1 MSTRAHRE
9 SANPPHQFN
18 RSCPASIQITSH
30 HSTIVEPRSQAS
42 TLQGKPVFEINLYE
56 RKKIL
61 GEARQLFKEKAYP
74 DALQR
79 CKILLDQGPPQVDV
93 LALQAL
99 IQQQSGNLEDA
110 GKSVEQALGLSP
122 DHPGMLFTA
131 ALINNRLENSNL
143 ALKQAMKAARVAPD
157 DPKVVCQCALII
169 GSLGEQETALR
180 SLETLIRKHPDH
192 AEAWH
197 LMGKFQKELGNT
209 DAAEFALRRCLA
221 LQPDH
226 AGARGLL

>member
-1 MSTRAHRE
+1 MPCI
-9 SANPPHQFN
+9 NPNHIAPFHN
-18 RSCPASIQITSH
+18 
-30 HSTIVEPRSQAS
+30 SQTAFIS
-42 TLQGKPVFEINLYE
+42 PKLQAKPVIHMNLYE

-61 GEARQLFKEKAYP
+61 AEARQLFKEKAYP

-79 CKILLDQGPPQVDV
+79 CKTLLEQSAPQVDV

-99 IQQQSGNLEDA
+99 IQQQSGNLEEA
-110 GKSVEQALGLSP
+110 GKSLEQALGLSP
-122 DHPGMLFTA
+122 DDPGMLFTA
-131 ALINNRLENSNL
+131 ALINNKLENSNL

-157 DPKVVCQCALII
+157 DPKVVCQCSLII
-169 GSLGEQETALR
+169 GGLGEQQTALR

-197 LMGKFQKELGNT
+197 LMGKFQKELGNN